1 MFPPSEHT
9 SLTAHAAHDGIIS
22 GEVFTTLAG
31 AAATSCFGVRG
42 MAKKSASDGLVHLLK
57 REAMGKGVRVSFHE
71 EEGSISVELHI
82 IVNTGVNI
90 PVICDSIGSAV
101 RYKLT
106 QATGVKVRNVDVFV
120 DSVMPE

>member
-1 MFPPSEHT
+1 MIRLDTDKGGIAVGSSVYT
-9 SLTAHAAHDGIIS
+9 SIAGIAAS
-22 GEVFTTLAG
+22 N
-31 AAATSCFGVRG
+31 CFGVKG
-42 MAKKSASDGLVHLLK
+42 MAVRSMTDGLVHLLR